1 MNRDFCFYIEQICRE
16 KGLSREDV
24 IKSLE
29 SALLSAAKK
38 LIGTKRNVN
47 LTIDPDSC
55 EITITV
61 RKKVV
66 EVVKNPQ
73 TEISLQEAK
82 ALVPDVKAS
91 DEIDV
96 PVELKDFGRIS
107 AQTAKQVIFQKIREA
122 ERAAVYNEFKDKVG
136 KIVSGTITRKERG
149 ILFVNLGR
157 TEGIL
162 PIKETLPTERLKVG
176 DAIKALVKEVKTG
189 PKGPEIVLSRTAP
202 EFVAELFKMEV
213 PEIED
218 NVVQIKRIAREPGE
232 RTKIAVVSTD
242 PAVDPVGACVGM
254 KGTRV
259 QAIVRELKGE
269 RIDIIHW
276 TDDPRLLIA
285 RALTPAVV
293 DRVGVNE
300 EDKTAMVVVTDDQLS
315 QAIGRRGQNVKL
327 AMKLTG
333 WEIDIISESEFAR
346 LKQQEAEKVF
356 RSEEE

>member
-82 ALVPDVKAS
+82 TVVPDVKIS